1 MTSAASAPS
10 VSQAAEVFSADL
22 TRTVD
27 RLRSMG
33 LARLSASFEPEPTRA
48 DAAFALIEHLA
59 VRAAELEGVDVRPV
73 PRLADSALGDQ
84 CAVIGR
90 DLLISARA
98 QGDVAAL
105 EDAAEK
111 LRELRR
117 RI

>member
-10 VSQAAEVFSADL
+10 VSQAAEVFAADL

-27 RLRSMG
+27 RLRSIG
-33 LARLSASFEPEPTRA
+33 LARLAADFSPEPTRA
-48 DAAFALIEHLA
+48 DAAFALIEEFA
-59 VRAAELEGVDVRPV
+59 RRAAELEGVELRQV
-73 PRLADSALGDQ
+73 PRLSDASLGDQ

-90 DLLISARA
+90 DLLISARSR
-98 QGDVAAL
+98 GDADAL
-105 EDAAEK
+105 EEAAEQ

>member
-1 MTSAASAPS
+1 MTSAASTLS
-10 VSQAAEVFSADL
+10 EAAESFATDL
-22 TRTVD
+22 MRTVD
-27 RLRSMG
+27 RLRSIG
-33 LARLSASFEPEPTRA
+33 LARLSASFSPEPTRA
-48 DAAFALIEHLA
+48 DAAFELIQVLA
-59 VRAAELEGVDVRPV
+59 RRAAELEGIDVRPV

-98 QGDVAAL
+98 AGDVDAL
-105 EDAAEK
+105 HTSANE